1 MGNGFSI
8 DTITKYFYDFIY
20 RYRRNKSDRDKAKLK
35 RLAKRDKEIAKKL
48 KAIAEEL
55 KPIQEQLKPLEDKRK
70 KLEQE
75 STNIWWAKEKI
86 LDKYKYEVNTRAL
99 NPNYAE

>member
-1 MGNGFSI
+1 MGGGLYEISKYI
-8 DTITKYFYDFIY
+8 SSYFY
-20 RYRRNKSDRDKAKLK
+20 RYKRNKSDKDKAKLK

>member
-35 RLAKRDKEIAKKL
+35 RLAKRDKEIA
-48 KAIAEEL
+48 EEL

-75 STNIWWAKEKI
+75 STNTWWTKEKI
-86 LDKYKYEVNTRAL
+86 LDKYKYEVNTRTL
-99 NPNYAE
+99 NSNYAE

>member
-35 RLAKRDKEIAKKL
+35 RLAKRDKEIA
-48 KAIAEEL
+48 EEL
-55 KPIQEQLKPLEDKRK
+55 KPIQEQLKLLREKEH
-70 KLEQE
+70 KLEIK
-75 STNIWWAKEKI
+75 SSDISIAKYKI
-86 LDKYKYEVNTRAL
+86 LDKYKYKVRTREL
-99 NPNYAE
+99 NPDYAG